1 MDDTFNGDEDKI
13 KDFCKF
19 LVTRCYLVAVYT
31 PSQQSAF
38 RVFSV
43 MNSRGLNLM
52 PIDIIKSDVIG
63 QIPQKEQQYYTDKWE
78 DLEVQ
83 TSRSGFNDVFT
94 HTRMIFAKSKAKK
107 SLLEEFKESVLSK
120 TTPKQLIN
128 DILEPYSEAYTI
140 LVNRKYVA
148 IKNAEDINQYLF
160 WLNKIDNSDWMP
172 SAIKFMAE
180 HKTNPIMYYGL

>member
-1 MDDTFNGDEDKI
+1 
-13 KDFCKF
+13 
-19 LVTRCYLVAVYT
+19 
-31 PSQQSAF
+31 
-38 RVFSV
+38 
-43 MNSRGLNLM
+43 M

-140 LVNRKYVA
+140 LVN
-148 IKNAEDINQYLF
+148 
-160 WLNKIDNSDWMP
+160 
-172 SAIKFMAE
+172 
-180 HKTNPIMYYGL
+180 